1 MFNNF
6 IYVELNMFDAN
17 SKVVYYSENSINEIG
32 HFSVSELPTILV
44 DLAYNQN
51 IDLIKIA
58 GSSKYAQLVEF
69 GVRTAE
75 TQKYSNGKIRIE
87 VIN

>member
-1 MFNNF
+1 MFNDF

-17 SKVVYYSENSINEIG
+17 SKVVCYSENSVNEIG

-44 DLAYNQN
+44 DLAYDQN
-51 IDLIKIA
+51 IDLIRIT

-69 GVRTAE
+69 GVHTAE
-75 TQKYSNGKIRIE
+75 AQKYSNGKIRIE
-87 VIN
+87 VI